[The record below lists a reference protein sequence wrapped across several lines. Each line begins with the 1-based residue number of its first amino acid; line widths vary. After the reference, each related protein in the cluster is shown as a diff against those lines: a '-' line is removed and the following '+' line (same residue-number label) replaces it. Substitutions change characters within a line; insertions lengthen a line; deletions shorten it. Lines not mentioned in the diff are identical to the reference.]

1 METNHQQK
9 KVEIFDST
17 LRDGAQAEG
26 IAFSVEDKLR
36 IIEALDQI
44 GVDYIEAGNPGSNP
58 KDMEFFARAAAMDL
72 QHGRLV
78 AFGSTRHKNIKP
90 EEDKNLAA
98 ILSAGTKAAAIFGK
112 CWDLHVLQI
121 LGTTLEENLRMIE
134 ESCAFL
140 QAAGREVIF
149 DAEHFFDGYKHNPSY
164 AMEALGAAVQGG
176 AECLALCDTNG
187 GCFPHEI
194 SEIVKVVC
202 ETFPGVRVG
211 IHCHNDI
218 GCAVADS
225 VAAVLAGAVQV
236 QGTYLG
242 FGERCGNANL
252 STLIPD
258 LQLKLGYTCIPEEN
272 MHMLTSAALRVAEIA
287 NTSVKRNEPYVG
299 RSAFAHKAGMHA
311 DGVLKCSQSFE
322 HINPEV
328 VGNERRFLMSEMTGR
343 TAVLRKIHRVA
354 PNLRRDAPETF
365 AIINELKRLEQ
376 VGYQFEGADG
386 SFELLVRRQ
395 LGLFKSS
402 FHLVSY
408 KVLDEL
414 PYDESHSATA
424 TIKVRV
430 GDRLQ
435 ISAAEGDGPVNALDT
450 ALREALCVFYP
461 CLHKVRL
468 IDYKVRVME
477 PKDATAATV
486 RVLITSTDGDE
497 VWSTVGVSSD
507 VIEASWFALVDSIEY
522 RLRNESHPDA
532 LEAAQ

>member
-1 METNHQQK
+1 MAQQK
-9 KVEIFDST
+9 IEIFDST

-36 IIEALDQI
+36 IIKALDRI

-58 KDMEFFARAAAMDL
+58 KDMEFFERAAAL
-72 QHGRLV
+72 RLRGARLV
-78 AFGSTRHKNIKP
+78 AFGSTRHKGVKP
-90 EEDKNLAA
+90 EEDKNLSA
-98 ILSAGTKAAAIFGK
+98 ILSAGTPAAAIFGK
-112 CWDLHVLQI
+112 CWDLHVTDI
-121 LGTTLEENLRMIE
+121 LNATLEENLQMIG

-140 QAAGREVIF
+140 KAAGREVIF
-149 DAEHFFDGYKHNPSY
+149 DAEHFFDGYKHNPRY
-164 AMEALGAAVQGG
+164 ALQALAAAMKGG
-176 AECLALCDTNG
+176 ADCLALCDTNG
-187 GCFPHEI
+187 GCFPHEV
-194 SEIVKVVC
+194 SEIVKKVC
-202 ETFPGVRVG
+202 EAFPGVRVG

-218 GCAVADS
+218 GCAAADS
-225 VAAVLAGAVQV
+225 VEAVLAGAVHV

-242 FGERCGNANL
+242 FGERCGNASL
-252 STLIPD
+252 CTVIPN
-258 LQLKLGYTCIPEEN
+258 LQLKLGYACIPEEN
-272 MHMLTSAALRVAEIA
+272 MHMLSGTALEVAEIA
-287 NTSVKRNEPYVG
+287 NTSVKKNEPYVG

-311 DGVLKCSQSFE
+311 DGVLKCSRSFE
-322 HINPEV
+322 HIDPET
-328 VGNERRFLMSEMTGR
+328 VGNERRFLMSEMSGR

-354 PNLRRDAPETF
+354 PDLKRDAPETF
-365 AIINELKRLEQ
+365 AIIEELKRLEHL
-376 VGYQFEGADG
+376 GYQFEGAEG

-395 LGLFKSS
+395 LGLFHSS
-402 FHLVSY
+402 FQLVSY

-414 PYDESHSATA
+414 PYDESHSSTA

-435 ISAAEGDGPVNALDT
+435 ISAAEGDGPVNALDS

-497 VWSTVGVSSD
+497 VWSTVGVSAD

-522 RLRNESHPDA
+522 KLRSELSP
-532 LEAAQ
+532 AAATGK

>member
-1 METNHQQK
+1 MDSSRQQK
-9 KVEIFDST
+9 AVEIFDST

-36 IIEALDQI
+36 IILALDRI

-58 KDMEFFARAAAMDL
+58 KDMEFFERAAMLGLRQA
-72 QHGRLV
+72 RLV
-78 AFGSTRHKNIKP
+78 AFGSTRHKGRRP
-90 EEDKNLAA
+90 EEDANLAA
-98 ILSAGTKAAAIFGK
+98 ILAARTPAAAIFGK
-112 CWDLHVLQI
+112 CWDLHVTEI
-121 LGTTLEENLRMIE
+121 LNASLDENLSMIA

-140 QAAGREVIF
+140 KKAGKEVIF
-149 DAEHFFDGYKHNPSY
+149 DAEHFFDGYKRNPKY
-164 AMEALGAAVQGG
+164 AMEALSAAVRGG
-176 AECLALCDTNG
+176 ADCLALCDTNG

-194 SEIVKVVC
+194 SETVEKV
-202 ETFPGVRVG
+202 TAAFPTLRIG

-252 STLIPD
+252 SSIIPN
-258 LQLKLGYTCIPEEN
+258 LQLKLGYACIPADN
-272 MHMLTSAALRVAEIA
+272 MHLLAATALEVAEIA
-287 NTSVKRNEPYVG
+287 NTSVKKNEPYVG

-322 HINPEV
+322 HIDPEA
-328 VGNERRFLMSEMTGR
+328 VGNERRFLMSEMSGR

-354 PNLRRDAPETF
+354 PDLGRDAPETF
-365 AIINELKRLEQ
+365 AIINELKRLEHL
-376 VGYQFEGADG
+376 GYQFEGAEG
-386 SFELLVRRQ
+386 SFELLVRKQ
-395 LGLFKSS
+395 LGLFHSS
-402 FHLVSY
+402 FQLVSY

-414 PYDESHSATA
+414 PYDESHSSTA
-424 TIKVRV
+424 TLKVRV
-430 GDRLQ
+430 GDKLQ
-435 ISAAEGDGPVNALDT
+435 ISAAEGDGPVNALDS

-461 CLHKVRL
+461 CLDKVRL

-497 VWSTVGVSSD
+497 VWSTVGVSAD

-522 RLRNESHPDA
+522 KLRDE
-532 LEAAQ
+532 Q

>member
-1 METNHQQK
+1 MENTQQEK
-9 KVEIFDST
+9 RVEIFDST

-36 IIEALDQI
+36 IIAALDRI

-58 KDMEFFARAAAMDL
+58 KDMEFFQRAAALDL
-72 QHGRLV
+72 RQAKLV
-78 AFGSTRHKNIKP
+78 AFGSTRRKNAGP

-98 ILSAGTKAAAIFGK
+98 VLSAGTPAASIFGK
-112 CWDLHVLQI
+112 CWDLHVTQI
-121 LGTTLEENLRMIE
+121 LNASLEENLCMIRD
-134 ESCAFL
+134 SCSFL
-140 QAAGREVIF
+140 KQAGKEVIF
-149 DAEHFFDGYKHNPSY
+149 DAEHFFDGYKRNPSY
-164 AMEALGAAVQGG
+164 AMAALSAAVEGG
-176 AECLALCDTNG
+176 ADCLALCDTNG

-194 SEIVKVVC
+194 SEIVEKVC
-202 ETFPGVRVG
+202 AAFPDMRVG
-211 IHCHNDI
+211 IHCHNDM
-218 GCAVADS
+218 GCAAADS
-225 VAAVLAGAVQV
+225 VEAVLAGAVQV

-242 FGERCGNANL
+242 FGERCGNASL
-252 STLIPD
+252 SSIIPS
-258 LQLKLGYTCIPEEN
+258 LQLKLGYACIPPEN
-272 MHMLTSAALRVAEIA
+272 MHMLTSTALEVAEIA
-287 NTSVKRNEPYVG
+287 NTSVKKNEPYVG

-322 HINPEV
+322 HIDPEA
-328 VGNERRFLMSEMTGR
+328 VGNERRFLMSEMSGR
-343 TAVLRKIHRVA
+343 TAVLRKIRRVA
-354 PNLRRDAPETF
+354 PDLDRDAPETF
-365 AIINELKRLEQ
+365 AIINELKRLEHL
-376 VGYQFEGADG
+376 GYQFEGAEG

-395 LGLFKSS
+395 LGLFHSS
-402 FHLVSY
+402 FQLVSY

-414 PYDESHSATA
+414 PYDESHSSTA

-430 GDRLQ
+430 GDKLQ
-435 ISAAEGDGPVNALDT
+435 ISAAEGDGPVNALDS

-497 VWSTVGVSSD
+497 VWSTVGVSAD

-522 RLRNESHPDA
+522 KLRGELPPELPKS
-532 LEAAQ
+532 EE